1 VFELEQSICVC
12 VCVMCV
18 GGEFVCVCVCVCVYL
33 CVCEREGEK
42 ENAARVLI
50 TRELSSLRCTKSLD
64 MSHQATSNSA
74 HSIKPKEQYFF
85 ATVY

>member
-1 VFELEQSICVC
+1 MCLCDVCGGRVLCVC
-12 VCVMCV
+12 VCK
-18 GGEFVCVCVCVCVYL
+18 
-33 CVCEREGEK
+33 REGER

-64 MSHQATSNSA
+64 MSHQATSNSS

-85 ATVY
+85 ATFY